1 MKKGY
6 LFENKNDFSE
16 RYIKNFDYLHPSISV
31 VLDFEMIS
39 KLKKLKKPLNIWW
52 MGYTLLD
59 TNYVDK
65 WTN

>member
-39 KLKKLKKPLNIWW
+39 KLKKLKKPLNI
-52 MGYTLLD
+52 
-59 TNYVDK
+59 
-65 WTN
+65 